1 MAVNQVTVSELLQIS
16 QGSLNVGVQTVRTTF
31 DYANRKIVSLQKHL
45 QDLKAAY
52 ILALQ
57 NINRNL
63 TKEELDKYFSP
74 DRFQTI
80 DPTQVIK
87 PYDAVGPDP
96 DSRINRIR
104 RRLDEIT
111 GEQKKEL
118 VRLEDE
124 IKKVSAMITRFTQ
137 MRNGSLAELA
147 LMEDVNVISAR
158 DNIARVQYETIYIL
172 EQISKRYLDLSTD
185 ASGNRITSSSAPIT
199 RQYKILQDAFRGYA
213 SRDPDVQKG
222 TLKLLLEDPG
232 APENRAAIKA
242 VLDRRSA
249 VLADNENKLPPD
261 LIRFNEKMNAL
272 INDSFI
278 SQNVSRQA
286 TEKRLP
292 ASDNSVTNLVDNLDK
307 KLGNMFT
314 VANNILSGLTPAG
327 KNTPKIFGKDVNAI
341 YDSTGFSGAVTNW
354 FNRVM
359 QNNYDGVPLCGV
371 VDTSIA
377 QAKATDSSNKQQAEI
392 IASGK
397 ISDQLSKT
405 TETTS
410 PEIQKAKVF
419 LSDALAE
426 VIKTVNELEVA
437 SISWNNQLTL
447 NRTSYTSV
455 TYHDS
460 KVLDKARQAADSAL
474 RFWVVNKYI
483 SYQEYSTYLTSLEEI
498 IKKGTAC
505 VSVDRYY

>member
-1 MAVNQVTVSELLQIS
+1 
-16 QGSLNVGVQTVRTTF
+16 
-31 DYANRKIVSLQKHL
+31 
-45 QDLKAAY
+45 
-52 ILALQ
+52 
-57 NINRNL
+57 
-63 TKEELDKYFSP
+63 
-74 DRFQTI
+74 
-80 DPTQVIK
+80 
-87 PYDAVGPDP
+87 
-96 DSRINRIR
+96 
-104 RRLDEIT
+104 
-111 GEQKKEL
+111 
-118 VRLEDE
+118 
-124 IKKVSAMITRFTQ
+124 
-137 MRNGSLAELA
+137 
-147 LMEDVNVISAR
+147 
-158 DNIARVQYETIYIL
+158 
-172 EQISKRYLDLSTD
+172 
-185 ASGNRITSSSAPIT
+185 
-199 RQYKILQDAFRGYA
+199 
-213 SRDPDVQKG
+213 
-222 TLKLLLEDPG
+222 
-232 APENRAAIKA
+232 
-242 VLDRRSA
+242 
-249 VLADNENKLPPD
+249 
-261 LIRFNEKMNAL
+261 
-272 INDSFI
+272 
-278 SQNVSRQA
+278 
-286 TEKRLP
+286 
-292 ASDNSVTNLVDNLDK
+292 
-307 KLGNMFT
+307 
-314 VANNILSGLTPAG
+314 
-327 KNTPKIFGKDVNAI
+327 
-341 YDSTGFSGAVTNW
+341 
-354 FNRVM
+354 
-359 QNNYDGVPLCGV
+359 V